1 MKRLIDV
8 DELVNYL
15 RHDVHAMKT
24 AQVIEKYA
32 ADHLVDATVVGDP
45 LPEGTVMQYYKQD
58 DGSLWARLR
67 KYTDLIEE
75 KMHAEKR

>member
-32 ADHLVDATVVGDP
+32 AAHRVDAAVIGDP
-45 LPEGTVMQYYKQD
+45 LPDGMVMQYYKQD